1 VPRRRRQRAQLRS
14 SRFQAAS
21 TPRVLSPRPIARL
34 TVPVGRRV
42 SRRATRTAS
51 RSTPIACRTATV
63 LRRLLKTVGDAGSR
77 LTRRLDV
84 ACPGRGENSRSPTA
98 ARITHETVRSSGD
111 ICTHSHGRAS
121 SRLNW
126 LGSIA
131 PSDAGSIGLVFPS
144 PHGHVWRPDNFRNR
158 VFYPA
163 RRRAGFDDLTFHDL
177 RHTCASLMIAA
188 GANPLEVA
196 EQLRHRDAQ
205 LVFKRYGHLYPGAS
219 KSAALRLDS
228 VTGPALDVGQVW
240 GSLAADEDD
249 EEDSPANEEWSVP
262 GSNRRPPACKAG
274 ALPAELTPRG
284 GGQCRGSPEF
294 VAVSH
299 KPSRRP

>member
-1 VPRRRRQRAQLRS
+1 
-14 SRFQAAS
+14 
-21 TPRVLSPRPIARL
+21 
-34 TVPVGRRV
+34 
-42 SRRATRTAS
+42 
-51 RSTPIACRTATV
+51 
-63 LRRLLKTVGDAGSR
+63 
-77 LTRRLDV
+77 
-84 ACPGRGENSRSPTA
+84 
-98 ARITHETVRSSGD
+98 
-111 ICTHSHGRAS
+111 
-121 SRLNW
+121 
-126 LGSIA
+126 
-131 PSDAGSIGLVFPS
+131 
-144 PHGHVWRPDNFRNR
+144 
-158 VFYPA
+158 
-163 RRRAGFDDLTFHDL
+163 
-177 RHTCASLMIAA
+177 MIAA

-284 GGQCRGSPEF
+284 GVSVEAVPSSWLSATNPPAGRDAARGQLARAARGS
-294 VAVSH
+294 
-299 KPSRRP
+299 